1 MHKLLKQCDSEERE
15 RGGGGG
21 DKKTN
26 LNNVIQVKNVILYV
40 QFKSLLNKND
50 IYSYWLNWF
59 VSKWVS
65 TCFKTKIE

>member
-1 MHKLLKQCDSEERE
+1 MLKAL
-15 RGGGGG
+15 GGGREGG
-21 DKKTN
+21 DKQTN

-65 TCFKTKIE
+65 TCLKKKIEN

>member
-1 MHKLLKQCDSEERE
+1 MHKLLKQCDSEK
-15 RGGGGG
+15 RGGREGG
-21 DKKTN
+21 DKQTN